1 MTDPNRVQQS
11 TEQRTRVEKSPP
23 ATFKHHKRRGFH
35 CSATEDQHVFHLVF
49 LLLVLTCRALLSIA
63 LLSSSGASP
72 LPSIQG
78 LDENPGGST
87 AHVCRPSLPRA
98 DGFERTIDPVLLH
111 FFIAVGAREPGA
123 SSDVRDRL
131 LSVSEKCLLQR
142 AWWQPS
148 LPVPVPAS
156 SSEGSMQSCWGQPG
170 PLLPPP
176 LLLWLLCFLRVAEL
190 RPLCGGCSRSAV
202 GCSLGG
208 NATAGTGRRTGTGRC
223 RCRGGHT
230 PKPSPSSGAACRLPS
245 ELPVAKDESLCDGC
259 CTKRMITEFLKS

>member
-1 MTDPNRVQQS
+1 MTDPDRVQQS
-11 TEQRTRVEKSPP
+11 TEQRTRVEESLP

-35 CSATEDQHVFHLVF
+35 CSATEDQRAFHLFF
-49 LLLVLTCRALLSIA
+49 LSFVLKCRALLFMA
-63 LLSSSGASP
+63 LLSSSDASP

-87 AHVCRPSLPRA
+87 AHVCRPSLPWA
-98 DGFERTIDPVLLH
+98 DGLETTIDPVLLH

-131 LSVSEKCLLQR
+131 LSVSEKCSPQR

-156 SSEGSMQSCWGQPG
+156 SSEGSTQSCWGQPG
-170 PLLPPP
+170 P

-190 RPLCGGCSRSAV
+190 HLLCGGCPRSAV
-202 GCSLGG
+202 GCSLGC
-208 NATAGTGRRTGTGRC
+208 NATAATGRRTGTGRS

-245 ELPVAKDESLCDGC
+245 ELPVAKDESLCDGR
-259 CTKRMITEFLKS
+259 CTKRMTTEFLKS